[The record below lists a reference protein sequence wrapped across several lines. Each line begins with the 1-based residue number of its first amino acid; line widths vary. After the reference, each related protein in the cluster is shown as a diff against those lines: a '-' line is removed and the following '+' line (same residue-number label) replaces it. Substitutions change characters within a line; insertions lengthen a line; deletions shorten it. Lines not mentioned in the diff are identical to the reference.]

1 MKIRTL
7 AIAALALVLPLTAA
21 ACGGKDDSDSGKRP
35 SVDEIV
41 TAMKKEIPGASEAD
55 AEVQCI
61 GQKLHESDLPNG
73 VLRALVDGREAE
85 INKDN
90 EDKYTKMITD
100 SMGECVAEAMEDM
113 EIPEVP
119 ESAPDQ

>member
-7 AIAALALVLPLTAA
+7 AIVALALVLPLTAA
-21 ACGGKDDSDSGKRP
+21 ACGGKDDSNSGKRP

-41 TAMKKEIPGASEAD
+41 AAMKEEIPGASEAD

-61 GQKLHESDLPNG
+61 GQKLHDSDLPNG
-73 VLRALVDGREAE
+73 VLRALIDGRDAE
-85 INKDN
+85 IDKGN

-100 SMGECVAEAMEDM
+100 SMGECIAESMQDLEL
-113 EIPEVP
+113 PEAP